1 MVFYMD
7 QKKRRIIISAYIWL
21 YNHNL
26 VIAQYGYWTM
36 HNNINRLHERALR
49 IIYLDDISTFEELLK
64 KDNSVKIHTQ
74 NSQILAAE
82 MFKVKKGIAT
92 SLLEEVFQIAY
103 LNYNLENK
111 REFKSCNV
119 KTVFF
124 LVQSLWLFF
133 V

>member
-1 MVFYMD
+1 MNGILYGPKE
-7 QKKRRIIISAYIWL
+7 KKNNHKCL
-21 YNHNL
+21 YL
-26 VIAQYGYWTM
+26 VIAQCGYWTM
-36 HNNINRLHERALR
+36 NNNINRLHERALR

-103 LNYNLENK
+103 PNYNLENK
-111 REFKSCNV
+111 REFKSHNV
-119 KTVFF
+119 KTVF

>member
-1 MVFYMD
+1 
-7 QKKRRIIISAYIWL
+7 
-21 YNHNL
+21 
-26 VIAQYGYWTM
+26 
-36 HNNINRLHERALR
+36 
-49 IIYLDDISTFEELLK
+49 
-64 KDNSVKIHTQ
+64 
-74 NSQILAAE
+74 

-124 LVQSLWLFF
+124 FGTESLAFLCLKILDNSFQFTRDEFKWNVKNWVPQDWPCRLCKIYIHDVGFI
-133 V
+133 

>member
-1 MVFYMD
+1 ML
-7 QKKRRIIISAYIWL
+7 ISA
-21 YNHNL
+21 
-26 VIAQYGYWTM
+26 VIAQCGYWTM
-36 HNNINRLHERALR
+36 NNNINRLHERALR

>member
-1 MVFYMD
+1 M
-7 QKKRRIIISAYIWL
+7 
-21 YNHNL
+21 N
-26 VIAQYGYWTM
+26 
-36 HNNINRLHERALR
+36 NNINRLHERALR

-124 LVQSLWLFF
+124 FGTESLAFLCLKILDNSFQF
-133 V
+133 TRDEFK

>member
-1 MVFYMD
+1 M
-7 QKKRRIIISAYIWL
+7 
-21 YNHNL
+21 
-26 VIAQYGYWTM
+26 VIAQCGYWTM
-36 HNNINRLHERALR
+36 NNNINRLHERALR

-103 LNYNLENK
+103 PNYNLENK
-111 REFKSCNV
+111 REFKSHNV
-119 KTVFF
+119 KTVF